1 MSLPYCFRSQLFRS
15 GSATGQQCT
24 HCGIGAVPW
33 CVVLVPPIRMG
44 CRPPPFAQ
52 CVCQYQVFFEKNLGT
67 KKNQRKAQK
76 SMSEK
81 SLFLYSSFITKT
93 CVVQSVHGVHG
104 GTLCIGIPYP
114 NLPSSSLFKL
124 SVSHHL
130 FKWRSISAVGVGD
143 EGPKHNLPI
152 PPNSNKI
159 SAKLANFAFF
169 EFVFCLEE
177 ISIDKN
183 RIWSR

>member
-81 SLFLYSSFITKT
+81 SLFFIFKFHHQDLCCAKCARCSRWHT
-93 CVVQSVHGVHG
+93 VYWHPLPQPPVFLAVQIICFS
-104 GTLCIGIPYP
+104 
-114 NLPSSSLFKL
+114 PS
-124 SVSHHL
+124 
-130 FKWRSISAVGVGD
+130 IQM
-143 EGPKHNLPI
+143 EI
-152 PPNSNKI
+152 Y
-159 SAKLANFAFF
+159 
-169 EFVFCLEE
+169 FC
-177 ISIDKN
+177 
-183 RIWSR
+183 SRCRG